1 MRKPNL
7 SKETMESSFDAS
19 ECWCPCQCGCSGED
33 ELQPNG
39 LCQGCIDGSHEVP
52 PIGFTPNLNDLIEL
66 HQSIID
72 QYKETL
78 EHDLTVQAILE
89 EDL

>member
-7 SKETMESSFDAS
+7 SKETMELSFDAS

-39 LCQGCIDGSHEVP
+39 LCQGCIDTTH
-52 PIGFTPNLNDLIEL
+52 
-66 HQSIID
+66 
-72 QYKETL
+72 
-78 EHDLTVQAILE
+78 
-89 EDL
+89 